1 MSPLQRTGTHL
12 VLYENRRAR
21 KDLQLYNESYFCL
34 TNIHVQTIKFI
45 QIYIKVTYYITCVT
59 PILHSLLML
68 SFAYFL
74 RQGID
79 V

>member
-1 MSPLQRTGTHL
+1 MNSDEYKLHMKI
-12 VLYENRRAR
+12 RAR

-45 QIYIKVTYYITCVT
+45 QIYIKVTYYITCVA
-59 PILHSLLML
+59 PILHSLLIL
-68 SFAYFL
+68 SFAYLL